1 MSKKSVN
8 SLKKRYR
15 DLVISSLTKE
25 FSYKNKMQVP
35 AVEKIVLNVALGTAV
50 STGKIL
56 DATIAELEL
65 IAGQKPVV
73 TKAKKSIAG
82 FKLRKGVSLGCK
94 VTLRKNRMYDFMD
107 RLFHIALPRIRD
119 FRGFSPKAFDGHGNY
134 TLGIK
139 EQLIFPEIDY
149 DDVSLVHGMNITFVT
164 TAENDSE
171 GKALL
176 INLGFPFRGDKGE
189 NIG

>member
-1 MSKKSVN
+1 MGERSVN
-8 SLKKRYR
+8 SLKKRYQ
-15 DLVISSLTKE
+15 DLVVSSLIKE
-25 FSYKNKMQVP
+25 FSFKNRMQVP
-35 AVEKIVLNVALGTAV
+35 AVQKIVLNVALGTTI
-50 STGKIL
+50 STGKVL
-56 DATIAELEL
+56 DATMQELEL

-94 VTLRKNRMYDFMD
+94 VTLRKSRMYDFMD
-107 RLFHIALPRIRD
+107 RLFHVALPRIRD

-134 TLGIK
+134 SLGIK
-139 EQLIFPEIDY
+139 EQLIFPEINY

-164 TAENDSE
+164 TAGNDSE

-176 INLGFPFRGDKGE
+176 MNLGFPFRGDKGE
-189 NIG
+189 IIG